1 MSIAVAASSH
11 GSALAPE
18 PIRVMVVDD
27 AVVVRGIIMRWV
39 EAEPDMQIVASLR
52 GGREALEQVERR
64 NPDVVILDVAM
75 PDMDGI
81 TALPLLFEKKRDL
94 VVLIG
99 LDIDPPQCRDQ
110 PARAVARRRRLH
122 PQARKQS
129 RVHHLDLVP
138 PRADRQDSRARLAP
152 QAWPFRA
159 AHRTGAG
166 RRADHRSRRR

>member
-27 AVVVRGIIMRWV
+27 AVVVRGMIMRWV

-94 VVLIG
+94 VVLMASTLTRRNAEISLRALSLG
-99 LDIDPPQCRDQ
+99 AADYIPKPESNRELTTASSFRRELIDKI
-110 PARAVARRRRLH
+110 RAL
-122 PQARKQS
+122 
-129 RVHHLDLVP
+129 
-138 PRADRQDSRARLAP
+138 
-152 QAWPFRA
+152 
-159 AHRTGAG
+159 G
-166 RRADHRSRRR
+166 SRRKGGLTRPKIVRSEERRVGKEGST